1 MKAPSFLR
9 RGSLFAKYFLSLVGI
24 VTLVLLINGAFD
36 MWFAYGTARQ
46 ALGRLQQEQANGA
59 ADKVG
64 QFITEIER
72 QIGWTTHPQWAAAP
86 VDQRRFDF
94 IRLQRQ
100 VPAITELT
108 QIDGQGREQLKV
120 SRLAMDVVGSN
131 TDLSKDPRFAEVQDK
146 RVWYSPVYLRKE
158 SEPYMSISLARTGRR
173 AGATAAEVNLKL
185 IWDVVSAIKAGD
197 KGYAYVV
204 DSDGRLIAHP
214 DISLVLRNTNMS
226 KLEQVHT
233 ALDDLRDGKP
243 LSGASARFGH
253 ALDGTAVLSSV
264 AAIPALGWL
273 VFVEQPTSEALQ
285 PLYTS
290 LWQTLALLVLGLAT
304 AALGAW
310 FLSRRMASPIRV
322 LSAGAER
329 LGGGD
334 LGHRIEVRTGDEVEA
349 LATNFNR
356 MAGQLQESHATLE
369 QRVVDRTRE
378 LTETL
383 EQQTATAEILQVISR
398 SPTDTQPVFDAIA
411 ESAMRLLD
419 GWSVLVF
426 RYDGERM
433 RIIASH
439 GGLPGTDV
447 ASVHAALGEQRPEE
461 LAYPGEAILKRTIL
475 QIADVEAGDVAPGV
489 REVAHARGWRANIA
503 VPMLRDGAPVGVIT
517 VSRKNPGAFDEREI
531 RLLQT
536 FADQAVIAVENV
548 RLFTE
553 LSESLEQQTAS
564 SEILQV
570 ISQSPTDVQPVLD
583 AVVRAA
589 VRFCGAAD
597 AVVGLREADEFV
609 FVAQEGPLKTGVGRR
624 IPLNR
629 ETTMGRSI
637 VDNRTTH
644 FVDVPA
650 LDPVE
655 FAGAH
660 VLAAEYGFRTA
671 TAAPMIRDG
680 VTIGAIGLRKPEP
693 IPFTPRQVELL
704 ETFAAQAV
712 IAIENVRLFTE
723 LSESLDQQTATAEIL
738 RVISQSPTDVQPVF
752 DVVVKAAVR
761 LCGAQDALVVMR
773 DGAEVVF
780 EAHEGPVGGDRGAR
794 WPLDRENVMGRAII
808 ESRTVHIPDATA
820 LGRSEFT
827 RTQQGVALYGFKAIV
842 AAPLM
847 REGSAIGALLL
858 RKPESGPFTPRQV
871 ELLETFAA
879 QAVIA
884 IENVRLFTELRES
897 LEYQMAI
904 SDVLKVMSRS
914 TFDLEPVLQTVVATA
929 ARLCGAQM
937 AGIFQLEDGA
947 FRWKAGHALD
957 PHYQEHEKATPLYP
971 GEDTL
976 VGRVALRGAPVLELD
991 ALADPAY
998 GPKEIAEIGQVRSML
1013 GVPMTRDGKLFG
1025 VMALARTRVEAFI
1038 GKEVELVTVFA
1049 DQAVIAIENVR
1060 LINEIRDK
1068 SRQLEIAS
1076 QHKSQFLANMSH
1088 ELRTPLNAI
1097 IGYTEMMAD
1106 GLYGDVG
1113 EKAQG
1118 VLERVQSNGRHLL
1131 GLINDVLDLSKIEA
1145 GQLVLTQEEY
1155 SVADMV
1161 ATVTA
1166 ATESL
1171 ARTKNLAL
1179 KTSVA
1184 AGLPTG
1190 TGDARRLSQV
1200 LLNLVGNAIKF
1211 TDQGSVE
1218 IRAVQA
1224 GDLFELSVVDSGLG
1238 IKSADQARIF
1248 DEFQQVD
1255 DTSTRKKGGTGLG
1268 LSISRRIV
1276 ELHGGRIS
1284 VESEVGKGSTFK
1296 VTIPINATPVEDAA

>member
-9 RGSLFAKYFLSLVGI
+9 RGGLFAKYFLSLVGI

-204 DSDGRLIAHP
+204 DRDGRLIAHP

-243 LSGASARFGH
+243 LTGASARFGH
-253 ALDGTAVLSSV
+253 SLDGTAVLSSV

-285 PLYTS
+285 PLFTS

-304 AALGAW
+304 AAIGAW

-383 EQQTATAEILQVISR
+383 EQQTATAEILRVISQ
-398 SPTDTQPVFDAIA
+398 SPTD
-411 ESAMRLLD
+411 
-419 GWSVLVF
+419 
-426 RYDGERM
+426 
-433 RIIASH
+433 
-439 GGLPGTDV
+439 
-447 ASVHAALGEQRPEE
+447 
-461 LAYPGEAILKRTIL
+461 
-475 QIADVEAGDVAPGV
+475 VAPVMQAVARAAV
-489 REVAHARGWRANIA
+489 RFCGAEDAHVFLREGDEMVSGAHEGPLSAHPLGYRDALDATSTARAQSIIEARVTHIVDTLSPEAEAAYTLIRENSIQHGFRAQLNA
-503 VPMLRDGAPVGVIT
+503 PMLRDGRAIGCICL
-517 VSRKNPGAFDEREI
+517 RRREPGAFTPRQI
-531 RLLQT
+531 QLLEA
-536 FADQAVIAVENV
+536 FAAQAVIAIENV

-553 LSESLEQQTAS
+553 LRESLEQQTAS

-583 AVVRAA
+583 VVVSAA
-589 VRFCGAAD
+589 RRFCGATD
-597 AVVGLREADEFV
+597 ALITRREGDEVVFAAHDGSLTASL
-609 FVAQEGPLKTGVGRR
+609 GSRR
-624 IPLNR
+624 SI
-629 ETTMGRSI
+629 EHSAGMGRSI
-637 VDNRTTH
+637 IEGRTIH
-644 FVDVPA
+644 IPDVAA
-650 LDPVE
+650 LDPIE
-655 FAGAH
+655 NATT
-660 VLAAEYGFRTA
+660 LALAREHKWRA
-671 TAAPMIRDG
+671 SISAPMLREGIA
-680 VTIGAIGLRKPEP
+680 VGAITLRKMEVGA
-693 IPFTPRQVELL
+693 FTPRQIELV

-723 LSESLDQQTATAEIL
+723 I
-738 RVISQSPTDVQPVF
+738 
-752 DVVVKAAVR
+752 
-761 LCGAQDALVVMR
+761 
-773 DGAEVVF
+773 
-780 EAHEGPVGGDRGAR
+780 
-794 WPLDRENVMGRAII
+794 
-808 ESRTVHIPDATA
+808 
-820 LGRSEFT
+820 
-827 RTQQGVALYGFKAIV
+827 
-842 AAPLM
+842 
-847 REGSAIGALLL
+847 
-858 RKPESGPFTPRQV
+858 
-871 ELLETFAA
+871 
-879 QAVIA
+879 
-884 IENVRLFTELRES
+884 
-897 LEYQMAI
+897 
-904 SDVLKVMSRS
+904 
-914 TFDLEPVLQTVVATA
+914 
-929 ARLCGAQM
+929 
-937 AGIFQLEDGA
+937 
-947 FRWKAGHALD
+947 
-957 PHYQEHEKATPLYP
+957 QE
-971 GEDTL
+971 
-976 VGRVALRGAPVLELD
+976 
-991 ALADPAY
+991 
-998 GPKEIAEIGQVRSML
+998 
-1013 GVPMTRDGKLFG
+1013 
-1025 VMALARTRVEAFI
+1025 
-1038 GKEVELVTVFA
+1038 
-1049 DQAVIAIENVR
+1049 
-1060 LINEIRDK
+1060 K
-1068 SRQLEIAS
+1068 SRQLEVAS

-1106 GLYGDVG
+1106 GLYGKVG

-1118 VLERVQSNGRHLL
+1118 VLERVQNNGRHLL

-1145 GQLVLTQEEY
+1145 GQLTLAVEPY

-1161 ATVTA
+1161 ATVLS

-1171 ARTKNLAL
+1171 ARTKGLAL
-1179 KTSVA
+1179 GSAVA
-1184 AGLPTG
+1184 PGLPTG
-1190 TGDARRLSQV
+1190 SGDARRLTQV

-1211 TDQGSVE
+1211 TDSGSVE
-1218 IRAVQA
+1218 VRAA
-1224 GDLFELSVVDSGLG
+1224 RTGDCFELSVVDSGFG
-1238 IKSADQARIF
+1238 IAPADQARIF

-1255 DTSTRKKGGTGLG
+1255 NSSTRKKGGTGLG
-1268 LSISRRIV
+1268 LSISRKIV

-1296 VTIPINATPVEDAA
+1296 ATIPINVAPVEGVAKETA

>member
-1 MKAPSFLR
+1 VKAPSLLR
-9 RGSLFAKYFLSLVGI
+9 RGGLFAKYFLSLVGI

-120 SRLAMDVVGSN
+120 SRLAMDAVGTN
-131 TDLSKDPRFAEVQDK
+131 TDLSKDPRFTEVQNK

-158 SEPYMSISLARTGRR
+158 SEPYMTISLARTGRR

-204 DSDGRLIAHP
+204 DRDGRLIAHP

-243 LSGASARFGH
+243 LSGDSARFGRS
-253 ALDGTAVLSSV
+253 LDGTPVLSSV

-290 LWQTLALLVLGLAT
+290 LWQTIALLVLGLAT

-329 LGGGD
+329 LGSGD
-334 LGHRIEVRTGDEVEA
+334 FGHRIEVRTGDEVEA

-433 RIIASH
+433 RVIASH

-447 ASVHAALGEQRPEE
+447 ASVRAALGDPRPEE
-461 LAYPGEAILKRTIL
+461 LAYPGDAIRKRTIL
-475 QIADVEAGDVAPGV
+475 QIADVEAGDVAPDL
-489 REVAHARGWRANIA
+489 REVARARGWRANIA
-503 VPMLRDGAPVGVIT
+503 VPMLRDGAPIGLIT
-517 VSRKNPGAFDEREI
+517 VSRKNPGAFDERES

-553 LSESLEQQTAS
+553 
-564 SEILQV
+564 I
-570 ISQSPTDVQPVLD
+570 
-583 AVVRAA
+583 
-589 VRFCGAAD
+589 
-597 AVVGLREADEFV
+597 
-609 FVAQEGPLKTGVGRR
+609 QE
-624 IPLNR
+624 
-629 ETTMGRSI
+629 
-637 VDNRTTH
+637 
-644 FVDVPA
+644 
-650 LDPVE
+650 
-655 FAGAH
+655 
-660 VLAAEYGFRTA
+660 
-671 TAAPMIRDG
+671 
-680 VTIGAIGLRKPEP
+680 
-693 IPFTPRQVELL
+693 
-704 ETFAAQAV
+704 
-712 IAIENVRLFTE
+712 
-723 LSESLDQQTATAEIL
+723 
-738 RVISQSPTDVQPVF
+738 
-752 DVVVKAAVR
+752 
-761 LCGAQDALVVMR
+761 
-773 DGAEVVF
+773 
-780 EAHEGPVGGDRGAR
+780 
-794 WPLDRENVMGRAII
+794 
-808 ESRTVHIPDATA
+808 
-820 LGRSEFT
+820 
-827 RTQQGVALYGFKAIV
+827 
-842 AAPLM
+842 
-847 REGSAIGALLL
+847 
-858 RKPESGPFTPRQV
+858 
-871 ELLETFAA
+871 
-879 QAVIA
+879 
-884 IENVRLFTELRES
+884 
-897 LEYQMAI
+897 
-904 SDVLKVMSRS
+904 
-914 TFDLEPVLQTVVATA
+914 
-929 ARLCGAQM
+929 
-937 AGIFQLEDGA
+937 
-947 FRWKAGHALD
+947 
-957 PHYQEHEKATPLYP
+957 
-971 GEDTL
+971 
-976 VGRVALRGAPVLELD
+976 
-991 ALADPAY
+991 
-998 GPKEIAEIGQVRSML
+998 
-1013 GVPMTRDGKLFG
+1013 
-1025 VMALARTRVEAFI
+1025 
-1038 GKEVELVTVFA
+1038 
-1049 DQAVIAIENVR
+1049 
-1060 LINEIRDK
+1060 K
-1068 SRQLEIAS
+1068 SRQLEVAS

-1097 IGYTEMMAD
+1097 LGYTEMMAD
-1106 GLYGDVG
+1106 GLYGEVG
-1113 EKAQG
+1113 EKAAG
-1118 VLERVQSNGRHLL
+1118 VLERVQNNGRHLL

-1145 GQLVLTQEEY
+1145 GQLTLTVEPY

-1161 ATVTA
+1161 ATVLS

-1171 ARTKNLAL
+1171 ARTKGIAL
-1179 KTSVA
+1179 GSAVA
-1184 AGLPTG
+1184 PGLPTG
-1190 TGDARRLSQV
+1190 TGDARRLTQV

-1218 IRAVQA
+1218 VRGAQA
-1224 GDLFELSVVDSGLG
+1224 GDRFELSVVDTGLG
-1238 IKSADQARIF
+1238 IAPADQARVF
-1248 DEFQQVD
+1248 EEFQQVD
-1255 DTSTRKKGGTGLG
+1255 NTSTRKKGGTGLG
-1268 LSISRRIV
+1268 LSISRKIV

-1296 VTIPINATPVEDAA
+1296 VSVPINVAPIKDAAE

>member
-1 MKAPSFLR
+1 MKAPSLLR
-9 RGSLFAKYFLSLVGI
+9 RGGLFAKYFLSLVGI

-120 SRLAMDVVGSN
+120 SRLAMDAVGTN
-131 TDLSKDPRFAEVQDK
+131 TDLSKDPRFTEVQNK

-158 SEPYMSISLARTGRR
+158 SEPYMTISLARTGRR

-204 DSDGRLIAHP
+204 DRDGRLIAHP

-243 LSGASARFGH
+243 LSGDSARFGRS
-253 ALDGTAVLSSV
+253 LDGTAVLSSV

-290 LWQTLALLVLGLAT
+290 LWQTMALLVLGLAT

-322 LSAGAER
+322 LSSGAER
-329 LGGGD
+329 LGSGD
-334 LGHRIEVRTGDEVEA
+334 FGHRIEVKTGDEVEA

-419 GWSVLVF
+419 GWSVLVW

-433 RIIASH
+433 RVIAGH

-447 ASVHAALGEQRPEE
+447 ASVHAALGEQRPED
-461 LAYPGEAILKRTIL
+461 LAYPGEAILKRTIV
-475 QIADVEAGDVAPGV
+475 QIADVEADGVAPSV

-503 VPMLRDGAPVGVIT
+503 VPMMRDDASVGLIT
-517 VSRKNPGAFDEREI
+517 VSRKNPGAFDEHEI

-536 FADQAVIAVENV
+536 FADQAVIAIQNV

-553 LSESLEQQTAS
+553 
-564 SEILQV
+564 I
-570 ISQSPTDVQPVLD
+570 
-583 AVVRAA
+583 
-589 VRFCGAAD
+589 
-597 AVVGLREADEFV
+597 
-609 FVAQEGPLKTGVGRR
+609 QE
-624 IPLNR
+624 
-629 ETTMGRSI
+629 
-637 VDNRTTH
+637 
-644 FVDVPA
+644 
-650 LDPVE
+650 
-655 FAGAH
+655 
-660 VLAAEYGFRTA
+660 
-671 TAAPMIRDG
+671 
-680 VTIGAIGLRKPEP
+680 
-693 IPFTPRQVELL
+693 
-704 ETFAAQAV
+704 
-712 IAIENVRLFTE
+712 
-723 LSESLDQQTATAEIL
+723 
-738 RVISQSPTDVQPVF
+738 
-752 DVVVKAAVR
+752 
-761 LCGAQDALVVMR
+761 
-773 DGAEVVF
+773 
-780 EAHEGPVGGDRGAR
+780 
-794 WPLDRENVMGRAII
+794 
-808 ESRTVHIPDATA
+808 
-820 LGRSEFT
+820 
-827 RTQQGVALYGFKAIV
+827 
-842 AAPLM
+842 
-847 REGSAIGALLL
+847 
-858 RKPESGPFTPRQV
+858 
-871 ELLETFAA
+871 
-879 QAVIA
+879 
-884 IENVRLFTELRES
+884 
-897 LEYQMAI
+897 
-904 SDVLKVMSRS
+904 
-914 TFDLEPVLQTVVATA
+914 
-929 ARLCGAQM
+929 
-937 AGIFQLEDGA
+937 
-947 FRWKAGHALD
+947 
-957 PHYQEHEKATPLYP
+957 
-971 GEDTL
+971 
-976 VGRVALRGAPVLELD
+976 
-991 ALADPAY
+991 
-998 GPKEIAEIGQVRSML
+998 
-1013 GVPMTRDGKLFG
+1013 
-1025 VMALARTRVEAFI
+1025 
-1038 GKEVELVTVFA
+1038 
-1049 DQAVIAIENVR
+1049 
-1060 LINEIRDK
+1060 K

-1097 IGYTEMMAD
+1097 LGYTEMMAD
-1106 GLYGDVG
+1106 GLYGDVP

-1118 VLERVQSNGRHLL
+1118 VLERVQNNGRHLL

-1145 GQLVLTQEEY
+1145 GQLTLTVEPY

-1161 ATVTA
+1161 ATVLS

-1171 ARTKNLAL
+1171 ARTKGIGLGSA
-1179 KTSVA
+1179 VA
-1184 AGLPTG
+1184 PGLPTG
-1190 TGDARRLSQV
+1190 TGDARRLTQV

-1218 IRAVQA
+1218 VRGAQA
-1224 GDLFELSVVDSGLG
+1224 GDRFELSVVDTGLG
-1238 IKSADQARIF
+1238 IAPADQARVF
-1248 DEFQQVD
+1248 EEFQQVD
-1255 DTSTRKKGGTGLG
+1255 NTSTRKKGGTGLG
-1268 LSISRRIV
+1268 LSISRKIV

-1296 VTIPINATPVEDAA
+1296 VSVPINVAPIKDAAE

>member
-1 MKAPSFLR
+1 MKAPSLLR
-9 RGSLFAKYFLSLVGI
+9 RGGLFAKYFLSLVGI

-120 SRLAMDVVGSN
+120 SRLAMDAVGSN
-131 TDLSKDPRFAEVQDK
+131 TDLSKDPRFTEVQDK

-185 IWDVVSAIKAGD
+185 IWDVVSAIKAGE

-204 DSDGRLIAHP
+204 DRDGRLIAHP

-243 LSGASARFGH
+243 LTGASARFGK
-253 ALDGTAVLSSV
+253 ALDGTPVLSSV

-285 PLYTS
+285 PLFTS

-322 LSAGAER
+322 LSTGAER
-329 LGGGD
+329 LGSGD
-334 LGHRIEVRTGDEVEA
+334 LGHRIEVRTGDEVEV

-383 EQQTATAEILQVISR
+383 EQQTATAEIL
-398 SPTDTQPVFDAIA
+398 
-411 ESAMRLLD
+411 
-419 GWSVLVF
+419 
-426 RYDGERM
+426 
-433 RIIASH
+433 
-439 GGLPGTDV
+439 
-447 ASVHAALGEQRPEE
+447 
-461 LAYPGEAILKRTIL
+461 
-475 QIADVEAGDVAPGV
+475 
-489 REVAHARGWRANIA
+489 RA
-503 VPMLRDGAPVGVIT
+503 
-517 VSRKNPGAFDEREI
+517 
-531 RLLQT
+531 
-536 FADQAVIAVENV
+536 
-548 RLFTE
+548 
-553 LSESLEQQTAS
+553 
-564 SEILQV
+564 

-583 AVVRAA
+583 AVVKAA

-597 AVVGLREADEFV
+597 AIVGLREADAFV
-609 FVAQEGPLKTGVGRR
+609 FVAQEGPLKTGVGRH

-637 VDNRTTH
+637 VDSRTTQ
-644 FVDVPA
+644 FVDVPS
-650 LDPVE
+650 LDPTE

-660 VLAAEYGFRTA
+660 VLASEYGFRTA
-671 TAAPMIRDG
+671 AAAPMIRDG

-693 IPFTPRQVELL
+693 TPFTQRQMELL
-704 ETFAAQAV
+704 EGFSSQAV

-723 LSESLDQQTATAEIL
+723 I
-738 RVISQSPTDVQPVF
+738 
-752 DVVVKAAVR
+752 
-761 LCGAQDALVVMR
+761 
-773 DGAEVVF
+773 
-780 EAHEGPVGGDRGAR
+780 
-794 WPLDRENVMGRAII
+794 
-808 ESRTVHIPDATA
+808 
-820 LGRSEFT
+820 
-827 RTQQGVALYGFKAIV
+827 
-842 AAPLM
+842 
-847 REGSAIGALLL
+847 
-858 RKPESGPFTPRQV
+858 
-871 ELLETFAA
+871 
-879 QAVIA
+879 
-884 IENVRLFTELRES
+884 
-897 LEYQMAI
+897 
-904 SDVLKVMSRS
+904 
-914 TFDLEPVLQTVVATA
+914 
-929 ARLCGAQM
+929 
-937 AGIFQLEDGA
+937 
-947 FRWKAGHALD
+947 
-957 PHYQEHEKATPLYP
+957 QE
-971 GEDTL
+971 
-976 VGRVALRGAPVLELD
+976 
-991 ALADPAY
+991 
-998 GPKEIAEIGQVRSML
+998 
-1013 GVPMTRDGKLFG
+1013 
-1025 VMALARTRVEAFI
+1025 
-1038 GKEVELVTVFA
+1038 
-1049 DQAVIAIENVR
+1049 
-1060 LINEIRDK
+1060 K

-1113 EKAQG
+1113 EKAAG
-1118 VLERVQSNGRHLL
+1118 VLERVQNNGRHLL

-1145 GQLVLTQEEY
+1145 GQLTLTVEPY
-1155 SVADMV
+1155 SVTDMV
-1161 ATVTA
+1161 ATVLS

-1171 ARTKNLAL
+1171 ARTKGIGLGSA
-1179 KTSVA
+1179 VA
-1184 AGLPTG
+1184 PGLPTG
-1190 TGDARRLSQV
+1190 TGDARRLTQV

-1218 IRAVQA
+1218 VRAVQA
-1224 GDLFELSVVDSGLG
+1224 GDRFELSVVDTGLG
-1238 IKSADQARIF
+1238 IAPADQARVF
-1248 DEFQQVD
+1248 EEFQQVD
-1255 DTSTRKKGGTGLG
+1255 NTSTRKKGGTGLG
-1268 LSISRRIV
+1268 LSISRKIV

-1296 VTIPINATPVEDAA
+1296 VSVPINVAPMKDAAE

>member
-9 RGSLFAKYFLSLVGI
+9 RGGLFAKYFLSLVGI

-131 TDLSKDPRFAEVQDK
+131 ADLSQDPRFTEVQNK

-158 SEPYMSISLARTGRR
+158 SEPYMTISLARTGRR

-204 DSDGRLIAHP
+204 DRDGRLIAHP

-243 LSGASARFGH
+243 LTGASASFGH
-253 ALDGTAVLSSV
+253 ALDGTPVLSSV

-334 LGHRIEVRTGDEVEA
+334 LGHRIEIRTGDEVEA

-383 EQQTATAEILQVISR
+383 EQQTATAEILR
-398 SPTDTQPVFDAIA
+398 
-411 ESAMRLLD
+411 
-419 GWSVLVF
+419 
-426 RYDGERM
+426 
-433 RIIASH
+433 
-439 GGLPGTDV
+439 
-447 ASVHAALGEQRPEE
+447 
-461 LAYPGEAILKRTIL
+461 
-475 QIADVEAGDVAPGV
+475 
-489 REVAHARGWRANIA
+489 
-503 VPMLRDGAPVGVIT
+503 
-517 VSRKNPGAFDEREI
+517 
-531 RLLQT
+531 
-536 FADQAVIAVENV
+536 
-548 RLFTE
+548 
-553 LSESLEQQTAS
+553 
-564 SEILQV
+564 V

-583 AVVRAA
+583 VVAA
-589 VRFCGAAD
+589 AARRFCGATD
-597 AVVGLREADEFV
+597 AVIVLRDDANIV
-609 FVAQEGPLKTGVGRR
+609 VAAHDGPLATPARRFPLDRSSFSGRAMVDGRTIYVGDVTR
-624 IPLNR
+624 I
-629 ETTMGRSI
+629 
-637 VDNRTTH
+637 
-644 FVDVPA
+644 
-650 LDPVE
+650 DP
-655 FAGAH
+655 G
-660 VLAAEYGFRTA
+660 EYGTA
-671 TAAPMIRDG
+671 LELARGADYRATLATPMMREGAAVGGI
-680 VTIGAIGLRKPEP
+680 VLRRAEAGE
-693 IPFTPRQVELL
+693 FTPRQVELL

-723 LSESLDQQTATAEIL
+723 I
-738 RVISQSPTDVQPVF
+738 
-752 DVVVKAAVR
+752 
-761 LCGAQDALVVMR
+761 
-773 DGAEVVF
+773 
-780 EAHEGPVGGDRGAR
+780 
-794 WPLDRENVMGRAII
+794 
-808 ESRTVHIPDATA
+808 
-820 LGRSEFT
+820 
-827 RTQQGVALYGFKAIV
+827 
-842 AAPLM
+842 
-847 REGSAIGALLL
+847 
-858 RKPESGPFTPRQV
+858 
-871 ELLETFAA
+871 
-879 QAVIA
+879 
-884 IENVRLFTELRES
+884 
-897 LEYQMAI
+897 
-904 SDVLKVMSRS
+904 
-914 TFDLEPVLQTVVATA
+914 
-929 ARLCGAQM
+929 
-937 AGIFQLEDGA
+937 
-947 FRWKAGHALD
+947 
-957 PHYQEHEKATPLYP
+957 QE
-971 GEDTL
+971 
-976 VGRVALRGAPVLELD
+976 
-991 ALADPAY
+991 
-998 GPKEIAEIGQVRSML
+998 
-1013 GVPMTRDGKLFG
+1013 
-1025 VMALARTRVEAFI
+1025 
-1038 GKEVELVTVFA
+1038 
-1049 DQAVIAIENVR
+1049 
-1060 LINEIRDK
+1060 K

-1106 GLYGDVG
+1106 GLYGEVG
-1113 EKAQG
+1113 EKAAG
-1118 VLERVQSNGRHLL
+1118 VLERVQNNGRHLL

-1145 GQLVLTQEEY
+1145 GQLALTVEPY

-1161 ATVTA
+1161 ATVLS

-1171 ARTKNLAL
+1171 ARTKGIAL
-1179 KTSVA
+1179 GSAVA
-1184 AGLPTG
+1184 PGLPTG
-1190 TGDARRLSQV
+1190 TGDARRLTQV

-1218 IRAVQA
+1218 VRAAQA
-1224 GDLFELSVVDSGLG
+1224 GDRFELSVVDTGLG
-1238 IKSADQARIF
+1238 IAPADQARVF
-1248 DEFQQVD
+1248 EEFQQVD
-1255 DTSTRKKGGTGLG
+1255 NTSTRKKGGTGLG
-1268 LSISRRIV
+1268 LSISRKIV

-1296 VTIPINATPVEDAA
+1296 VSVPINVAPMKDAAE